1 VTNLQVAKTLPLQH
15 QQTSE
20 LRSAVGAVRLKT
32 LFKGMNIM
40 KFNKTLAIVAASLA
54 LASPFAAQAQS
65 DQQYDAM
72 FNKQVYMQ
80 LANKDGMLA
89 KADVMKMVEMKFDK
103 MAKNGMIST
112 DDMGKLLADLHRGR

>member
-1 VTNLQVAKTLPLQH
+1 
-15 QQTSE
+15 
-20 LRSAVGAVRLKT
+20 
-32 LFKGMNIM
+32 M

-72 FNKQVYMQ
+72 FNKQVYAKM
-80 LANKDGMLA
+80 ADKNGMMS

-112 DDMGKLLADLHRGR
+112 DDMGRLLADLHRGR

>member
-1 VTNLQVAKTLPLQH
+1 
-15 QQTSE
+15 
-20 LRSAVGAVRLKT
+20 
-32 LFKGMNIM
+32 
-40 KFNKTLAIVAASLA
+40 
-54 LASPFAAQAQS
+54 
-65 DQQYDAM
+65 M

>member
-1 VTNLQVAKTLPLQH
+1 
-15 QQTSE
+15 
-20 LRSAVGAVRLKT
+20 
-32 LFKGMNIM
+32 M

-72 FNKQVYMQ
+72 FNKQVYMKM
-80 LANKDGMLA
+80 AKDGMMA

-103 MAKNGMIST
+103 MAKNGMISV
-112 DDMGKLLADLHRGR
+112 DDMGKLFGDLHRGR

>member
-103 MAKNGMIST
+103 MAKNGMISA
-112 DDMGKLLADLHRGR
+112 DDMGRLLADLHRGR